1 VLTKEKLIETEKL
14 RTKGEE
20 VEIPDTE
27 ARGNWGDVD
36 LSMSDDESPSDS
48 SKESYGASLY
58 VDKSSDGYRDID
70 RYKQKARRRASL
82 ELTCI
87 DIDKFEPSQMKT
99 SKLPK
104 FTPAVGCTNA
114 SDFLVRCFAARLR
127 AGITVIKHNRS
138 RWTKSHL
145 RTLFLL
151 PDGKTLSWRAAEGDT
166 LKGEKAKRPK
176 LDLIRCVEVRHAWSR
191 DPSTKKQTGTAVMR
205 KRCKDGLASK
215 SFALIFN
222 KRTLD
227 MTALTTDQCKLLM
240 EGFTAL
246 CFRLHLD
253 RMEDEGQPDD
263 SRELSGCSNDDWA
276 STVYGAGSTASLS
289 LSASTAAAA
298 ANLMSPWGL

>member
-1 VLTKEKLIETEKL
+1 
-14 RTKGEE
+14 
-20 VEIPDTE
+20 
-27 ARGNWGDVD
+27 
-36 LSMSDDESPSDS
+36 
-48 SKESYGASLY
+48 
-58 VDKSSDGYRDID
+58 
-70 RYKQKARRRASL
+70 
-82 ELTCI
+82 
-87 DIDKFEPSQMKT
+87 
-99 SKLPK
+99 
-104 FTPAVGCTNA
+104 
-114 SDFLVRCFAARLR
+114 
-127 AGITVIKHNRS
+127 
-138 RWTKSHL
+138 
-145 RTLFLL
+145 
-151 PDGKTLSWRAAEGDT
+151 
-166 LKGEKAKRPK
+166 
-176 LDLIRCVEVRHAWSR
+176 
-191 DPSTKKQTGTAVMR
+191 MR

-298 ANLMSPWGL
+298 AANLMSPWGL